1 MQESMFFDNIF
12 FFFFFNVRI
21 VCESYVYE
29 MLEGPIF
36 MGINLDGEICYATRI
51 IILVSVLGLTVFG
64 AV

>member
-1 MQESMFFDNIF
+1 
-12 FFFFFNVRI
+12 
-21 VCESYVYE
+21 